1 MALGHNVHG
10 KLRFFFFYFQ
20 LVISDVHFRYED
32 KTTTDTLPFAFGIT
46 MAKLSAQSTTEDWVS
61 L

>member
-1 MALGHNVHG
+1 MCTVNNTFL
-10 KLRFFFFYFQ
+10 YFQ

-32 KTTTDTLPFAFGIT
+32 KATAGALPFAFGIT
-46 MAKLSAQSTTEDWVS
+46 MAKLSAQSTTQDWVS

>member
-1 MALGHNVHG
+1 MALGHNVHS
-10 KLRFFFFYFQ
+10 KLHLYFQ

-32 KTTTDTLPFAFGIT
+32 KATADALPFAFGIT